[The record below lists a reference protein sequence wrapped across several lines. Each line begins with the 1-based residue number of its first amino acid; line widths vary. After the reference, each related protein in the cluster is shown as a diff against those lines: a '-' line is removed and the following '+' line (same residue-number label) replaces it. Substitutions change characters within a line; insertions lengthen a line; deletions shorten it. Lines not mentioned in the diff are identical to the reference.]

1 VALVIGLDPLAY
13 LQASQVEEKVLRK
26 MLEEAIEL
34 EGKRKT
40 EEIKAIGRAVAN
52 EVARLL
58 Q

>member
-1 VALVIGLDPLAY
+1 VALVIGFDPISY
-13 LQASQVEEKVLRK
+13 LRASHMEEKVLRK
-26 MLEEAIEL
+26 VLEEAIEL

>member
-1 VALVIGLDPLAY
+1 MALVIGLDPLAY